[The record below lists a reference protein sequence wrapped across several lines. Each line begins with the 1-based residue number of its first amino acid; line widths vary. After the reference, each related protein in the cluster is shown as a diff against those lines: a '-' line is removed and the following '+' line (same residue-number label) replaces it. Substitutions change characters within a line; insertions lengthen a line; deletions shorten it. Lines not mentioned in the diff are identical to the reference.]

1 MLEPFQERVKKEKN
15 ELDQK
20 ITKLN
25 EFLASDATRN
35 VSLEDMR
42 LLSDQY
48 FIMKDYSSILGKRI
62 SRF

>member
-20 ITKLN
+20 IAKLN

-35 VSLEDMR
+35 VALEDMR
-42 LLSDQY
+42 LLSDQF
-48 FIMKDYSSILGKRI
+48 FIMKEYSSVLGKRI

>member
-20 ITKLN
+20 IAKLN

-35 VSLEDMR
+35 LELEDMR
-42 LLSDQY
+42 LLSDQF
-48 FIMKDYSSILGKRI
+48 FIMKEYSSVLGKRI